1 MKWQGKGVSE
11 GLAMAKIHLFTP
23 KLPEISRQPA
33 GDPEAEVRKLEK
45 TLAAAQDE
53 LHTLYETAKEKMGEK
68 EAEIFDAHLTILNDE
83 YSVREPIVQRIRE
96 QKQTA
101 AAAISDQFDE
111 LAQMFRS
118 LGDELMAERAADAED
133 LKQQLLRI
141 CLGCGRQDLSNL
153 PGDVIVLAEEL
164 TPSDTVR
171 METSHVK
178 GVATKLGGATAHS
191 AIIART
197 LGIPAAAGV
206 DGWQTEALDG
216 HMAILDGADGSPIV
230 DPTQEETDCY
240 RCRKSEADC
249 QAQALEAFRSR
260 PSQTKDGAALE
271 ICANIGTPQEAQ
283 QAMEYGADGVGLF
296 RSEFLFMDRDALPTE
311 EEQFEAYRMA
321 AQTMAG
327 KPLIIRTLDVGG
339 DKKLPTLELPHE
351 ENPFL
356 GFRAIRMTLSHPEIF
371 RPQLRAI
378 LRAAAYGD
386 VRVMFP
392 MIGAKVA
399 LLDITVDRVQALAEK
414 LGLGSDRA
422 FCAAV
427 DVSDEAS
434 VKTTVD
440 AIMHHFRRIDV
451 LVNAA
456 GIPGPSAR
464 VEDYSFSDAKKVI
477 NVNLFGTF
485 LMMHTILPVMQ
496 KQKHGAVLN
505 FGSVSGLVGYPFES
519 AYGASKAAIIHLT
532 KNAASENGGNG
543 VRINCIL
550 PGGVKTNMMTTILD
564 SYKNVGFENASENVT
579 LGPMG
584 RPGTPEEIANVAAFI
599 CSEDA
604 SYANGSNF
612 LVDGGMTLG

>member
-11 GLAMAKIHLFTP
+11 GLAMAQVHLFTP

-33 GDPEAEVRKLEK
+33 GDPEAEVQKFEQ

-53 LHTLYETAKEKMGEK
+53 LHALYESAKEKMGEK
-68 EAEIFDAHLTILNDE
+68 EAEIFDAHLTILGDE
-83 YSVREPIVQRIRE
+83 YSVHEPIVQRIRE
-96 QKQTA
+96 QKQNA
-101 AAAISDQFDE
+101 AAAIADQFDE
-111 LAQMFRS
+111 MAQMFRS

-171 METSHVK
+171 MDTAHVK
-178 GVATKLGGATAHS
+178 GIATKLGGATAHS

-197 LGIPAAAGV
+197 LGIPAAAGI
-206 DGWQTEALDG
+206 DGWQTMALDG
-216 HMAILDGADGSPIV
+216 HMAILDGTDGSLIV
-230 DPTQEETDCY
+230 DPSEAEMDCY
-240 RCRKSEADC
+240 RCRKSEVDC

-311 EEQFEAYRMA
+311 QEQFEAYRMA

-339 DKKLPTLELPHE
+339 DKKLPTLDLPHE
-351 ENPFL
+351 DNPFL

-392 MIGAKVA
+392 MIGA
-399 LLDITVDRVQALAEK
+399 LDQLRAAKAMLREQEQALQAEGVRTGK
-414 LGLGSDRA
+414 VQVGMMVEIPA
-422 FCAAV
+422 AAV
-427 DVSDEAS
+427 LAEEFA
-434 VKTTVD
+434 KEVD
-440 AIMHHFRRIDV
+440 FFSIGTNDLTQYTLAVERGNNAVAQLYEPEHPAVLRLIAMTAQAAANHHITCGMCGE
-451 LVNAA
+451 AA
-456 GIPGPSAR
+456 GDAR
-464 VEDYSFSDAKKVI
+464 LAPAFVGMG
-477 NVNLFGTF
+477 VNELSMSPRRVPAVRKLLSEMT
-485 LMMHTILPVMQ
+485 MDECRQAAQ
-496 KQKHGAVLN
+496 KLLQV
-505 FGSVSGLVGYPFES
+505 
-519 AYGASKAAIIHLT
+519 
-532 KNAASENGGNG
+532 
-543 VRINCIL
+543 
-550 PGGVKTNMMTTILD
+550 
-564 SYKNVGFENASENVT
+564 
-579 LGPMG
+579 
-584 RPGTPEEIANVAAFI
+584 
-599 CSEDA
+599 
-604 SYANGSNF
+604 
-612 LVDGGMTLG
+612 